1 MATYD
6 MHGPLSSADS
16 PQKSLGELFGD
27 LTRETATLV
36 RHEVALARAEISQ
49 TASRLGKDVGMI
61 AAGGAVA
68 YVGLIMI
75 LFGVALGLV
84 ALGMAPWAAYLL
96 VGFLVGIIGGL
107 MAWQGMSGLQH
118 ADLIPRETVE
128 TLKEDARWAKEQT
141 H

>member
-6 MHGPLSSADS
+6 MPGPLSSADP

-27 LTRETATLV
+27 LTRETAMLV

-61 AAGGAVA
+61 GAGGAVVYA
-68 YVGLIMI
+68 GLILI

-84 ALGMAPWAAYLL
+84 ALGMVPWAAYVL

-118 ADLIPRETVE
+118 TDLIPRETVE

>member
-1 MATYD
+1 MPA
-6 MHGPLSSADS
+6 S
-16 PQKSLGELFGD
+16 PNVDPQGRSLGELFSD

-36 RHEVALARAEISQ
+36 RQEVALARAEIGQ
-49 TASRLGKDVGMI
+49 KASRLGKDVGMV

-68 YVGLIMI
+68 YAGLILI

-84 ALGMAPWAAYLL
+84 ALGMAAWAAYL
-96 VGFLVGIIGGL
+96 VVGIVVGVIGGL
-107 MAWQGMSGLQH
+107 IAWQGMSGLKH
-118 ADLIPRETVE
+118 ADPVPHQTVE

>member
-6 MHGPLSSADS
+6 MHTSPSAD
-16 PQKSLGELFGD
+16 PQGRSLGELFGD

-36 RHEVALARAEISQ
+36 RQEVALARAEISQ
-49 TASRLGKDVGMI
+49 KASRLGKDVGMI

-68 YVGLIMI
+68 YAGLIVI

-96 VGFLVGIIGGL
+96 VGVVAGLIGGL
-107 MAWQGMSGLQH
+107 IAWQGMSALKH
-118 ADLIPRETVE
+118 ADPVPHQTVE
-128 TLKEDARWAKEQT
+128 TLKDDARWAKEQT

>member
-6 MHGPLSSADS
+6 MPAPPSSAD
-16 PQKSLGELFGD
+16 PHQKSLGELFGD
-27 LTRETATLV
+27 LTRETATLM

-68 YVGLIMI
+68 YAGLILI

-96 VGFLVGIIGGL
+96 VGFVVGIVGGL
-107 MAWQGMSGLQH
+107 MAWQG
-118 ADLIPRETVE
+118 R
-128 TLKEDARWAKEQT
+128 
-141 H
+141 